1 MRWCIRHTVTLPISA
16 FEKMSKHVNDIS
28 NCFLCLDTKQGKRFG
43 VSSGILRVLRYTAI
57 FEKNMRNSTL
67 NYLISDGS
75 TAVTWPWTAAA
86 ATPELRR
93 TVSARISSSS
103 GILRVL
109 GYTAI
114 FENNMRNSTLNYL
127 ISDAHDDR
135 HVDSAA
141 SAAEATCRRRAH
153 YW

>member
-1 MRWCIRHTVTLPISA
+1 
-16 FEKMSKHVNDIS
+16 MSKHVNDIS
-28 NCFLCLDTKQGKRFG
+28 NYFLCLDTKQGKRFG

-103 GILRVL
+103 GILR
-109 GYTAI
+109 I
-114 FENNMRNSTLNYL
+114 KNSTIYDYFWEKYEKFDPKLFN
-127 ISDAHDDR
+127 
-135 HVDSAA
+135 
-141 SAAEATCRRRAH
+141 
-153 YW
+153 